1 MWDTVITYSSDN
13 EIGYNLI
20 KSTLHRV
27 LSSGNLG
34 KLPPVTFSCKILD
47 TNCESEVQNEPL
59 LMIPK
64 GFLDTTK
71 DEKSPLSNFM
81 NSEELCGVFSIPT
94 ENIVGFEIQEIK
106 RVTLCC
112 PDSVTILPWI
122 ASLSGAYS
130 DVLLIEYFFYLEDVP
145 LSNILTIENSV
156 KQIAPRPTKTR
167 AGMK

>member
-1 MWDTVITYSSDN
+1 MCLVLAIWEIT
-13 EIGYNLI
+13 
-20 KSTLHRV
+20 
-27 LSSGNLG
+27 
-34 KLPPVTFSCKILD
+34 PVTFSCKILD

-106 RVTLCC
+106 RFAINYQSTTMKKVLAIF
-112 PDSVTILPWI
+112 VIMI
-122 ASLSGAYS
+122 A
-130 DVLLIEYFFYLEDVP
+130 LLIIIFWYC
-145 LSNILTIENSV
+145 
-156 KQIAPRPTKTR
+156 
-167 AGMK
+167 